1 MEQRIVGKENPLTR
15 EEDPVKDSI
24 QRQVQKLS
32 KYGPQGNRLQD
43 KMWSTAKG
51 WDSSDMQLLKVVWE
65 LQGWL
70 F

>member
-43 KMWSTAKG
+43 KM
-51 WDSSDMQLLKVVWE
+51 
-65 LQGWL
+65 
-70 F
+70 